1 MNIELKNLD
10 NLTNDEKET
19 LIKLVKKANE
29 KSKVFVPE
37 YGGKYYIIDPRGK
50 IKCLPFGDD
59 EYDEDCF
66 SIGNCFETR
75 EETKFAL
82 EKQKV
87 YTQLKRYALEHNECA
102 IDWGNLEQIKWA
114 LSLNSETNNLL
125 PQYTWQYYKS
135 SQVVYF
141 TSEEIAKNAIAEIG
155 EDKIKKYLFEVE
167 END

>member
-37 YGGKYYIIDPRGK
+37 YGEKYYIIDPRGK

-87 YTQLKRYALEHNECA
+87 YTQLKRYAFEHNEGA
-102 IDWGNLEQIKWA
+102 IDWDDTKQEKWYINLDIK
-114 LSLNSETNNLL
+114 
-125 PQYTWQYYKS
+125 YKS
-135 SQVVYF
+135 LVITYNLTWKSINDVHF
-141 TSEEIAKNAIAEIG
+141 TSKEIAKNAISEIG
-155 EDKIKKYLFEVE
+155 EEKIKKYLFEVE
-167 END
+167 

>member
-1 MNIELKNLD
+1 MNIEIKNLD
-10 NLTNDEKET
+10 NLTNDEKTT

-37 YGGKYYIIDPRGK
+37 YGEKYYIIDPRGK

-87 YTQLKRYALEHNECA
+87 YTQLKRYAFEHNEGA
-102 IDWGNLEQIKWA
+102 IDWDDTKQEKWYINLDIK
-114 LSLNSETNNLL
+114 
-125 PQYTWQYYKS
+125 YKS
-135 SQVVYF
+135 LVITYNLTWKSINDVHF
-141 TSEEIAKNAIAEIG
+141 TSKEIAKNAISEIG
-155 EDKIKKYLFEVE
+155 EEKIKKYLFEVE
-167 END
+167 E

>member
-37 YGGKYYIIDPRGK
+37 YGEKYYIIDPRGK

-87 YTQLKRYALEHNECA
+87 YTQLKRYAFEHNEGA
-102 IDWGNLEQIKWA
+102 IDWDDTKQEKWYINLDIK
-114 LSLNSETNNLL
+114 
-125 PQYTWQYYKS
+125 YKS
-135 SQVVYF
+135 LVITYNLTWKSINDVHF
-141 TSEEIAKNAIAEIG
+141 TSKEIAKNAISEIG
-155 EDKIKKYLFEVE
+155 EEKIKKYLFEVE
-167 END
+167 E

>member
-37 YGGKYYIIDPRGK
+37 YGEKYYIIDPRGK

-87 YTQLKRYALEHNECA
+87 YTQLKRYAFEHNEGA
-102 IDWGNLEQIKWA
+102 IDWDDTKQEKWYINLDIK
-114 LSLNSETNNLL
+114 
-125 PQYTWQYYKS
+125 YKS
-135 SQVVYF
+135 LVITYNLTWKSINDVHF
-141 TSEEIAKNAIAEIG
+141 TNKEIAKNAISEIG
-155 EDKIKKYLFEVE
+155 EEKIKKYLFEVE
-167 END
+167 E